1 MYRVVQMIDNEA
13 FIVVFDVNIIRGG
26 VLRHYIDKKKNRKLA
41 VSKSKTTLKKY
52 KFLDILNK

>member
-1 MYRVVQMIDNEA
+1 MIDNEA